1 MTIAR
6 ILAEKGAD
14 IVTITPERT
23 LDEAIHL
30 LAEKRIGA
38 LVVTHG
44 DGSVAGILSERDVVR
59 AIAARGATALDDAVS
74 QFMTKTVVTTDED
87 QSVIDV
93 VRAMSAGRF
102 RHMPVVVEGR
112 IVGIVSVGDAIKYRL
127 EQMEAE
133 QSALREYIATA

>member
-6 ILAEKGAD
+6 ILAEKGGD

-44 DGSVAGILSERDVVR
+44 DGSVA
-59 AIAARGATALDDAVS
+59 
-74 QFMTKTVVTTDED
+74 
-87 QSVIDV
+87 
-93 VRAMSAGRF
+93 
-102 RHMPVVVEGR
+102 
-112 IVGIVSVGDAIKYRL
+112 VGD
-127 EQMEAE
+127 
-133 QSALREYIATA
+133 